1 MPLSHRSDWLLR
13 VQVFIA
19 GAAVLS
25 LEILGSRLLS
35 PHFGSSLFVW
45 GSLIGVVLTALSVGY
60 YYGGR
65 ISDRSASRFTF
76 SLMIFAAGVYI
87 LFITILSPSIFD
99 VVLTL
104 KLGERSGPLAATIFL
119 LAMPSFLL
127 GMVSPYAIRLR
138 ATKITEVGSTAGNLY
153 ALSTAGSIVGT
164 FVTVFF
170 LIPEFEVT
178 RILIGTS
185 ILLMVVS
192 LVSLSIRAKSTAL
205 VFIGIA
211 IILSLAAPTAPSG
224 VIYEK
229 ESLYHHI
236 VVVDNTVTQIRT
248 LILDN
253 NFHSATDVRD
263 PTRTIYTYTDYFHFG
278 ILLNPEA
285 KNVLFVGGGG
295 LSGPKKFLN
304 DYEALNIHVVEI
316 DRDVLQVAEKFFFVP
331 DSPNLQMHESDGRV
345 FLASSEQKYDVIVL
359 DAFAR
364 TYIPF
369 HLMTKEFFEE
379 IDSSLTTRGVVVSN
393 IIASIEGPTSLILK
407 SEIKTMSQVFPNVYV
422 FPVSTLGPS
431 AIQNVIV
438 VATKSPIS
446 YSKADFVDLTRA
458 STVVQIPEFVSYA
471 SHYYE
476 EPIDTNDA
484 PILTDDF
491 APVEN
496 LVNPLTGAHFLRE
509 ETSRGSLVVEGSEV
523 PRRQIVELNLPIVL
537 VLIIAAASG
546 LALLVLGRRQDN
558 LGRVNA

>member
-1 MPLSHRSDWLLR
+1 MRSDWLLR

-45 GSLIGVVLTALSVGY
+45 GSLIGVVLTALSLGY

-65 ISDRSASRFTF
+65 ISDRGPSRFTF
-76 SLMIFAAGVYI
+76 SLTIFAAGAYI
-87 LFITILSPSIFD
+87 LFITVLSPSIFD

-104 KLGERSGPLAATIFL
+104 KLGERFGPLAATIFL
-119 LAMPSFLL
+119 LAIPSFLL
-127 GMVSPYAIRLR
+127 GMVSPYAIRLK
-138 ATKITEVGSTAGNLY
+138 AAKIVEVGSTAGNLF

-185 ILLMVVS
+185 ILLMIVSVVS
-192 LVSLSIRAKSTAL
+192 LSLRAKSTAV

-211 IILSLAAPTAPSG
+211 LAVSFTAPTTASG

-236 VVVDNTVTQIRT
+236 VVVDNTITQTRT

-253 NFHSATDVRD
+253 NFHSATHVND

-278 ILLNPEA
+278 ILLNPQA

-304 DYEALNIHVVEI
+304 DYERIQVYVVEI
-316 DRDVLQVAEKFFFVP
+316 DRDVLAVAKKFFFVE
-331 DSPNLQMHESDGRV
+331 DSPNLHIHESDGRV
-345 FLASSEQKYDVIVL
+345 FLATSEQKYDIIVL

-379 IDSSLTTRGVVVSN
+379 IDTSLTEDGVVVSN
-393 IIASIEGPTSLILK
+393 IIASIDGPTSLILK

-446 YSKADFVDLTRA
+446 YSKADVVEIA
-458 STVVQIPEFVSYA
+458 KQSTVVKIPEFVSYA

-476 EPIDTNDA
+476 ERIDTSDA
-484 PILTDDF
+484 HVLTDNF

-496 LVNPLTGAHFLRE
+496 LVNPLTGTPFLRE
-509 ETSRGSLVVEGSEV
+509 EASRGSLVVEGSEV
-523 PRRQIVELNLPIVL
+523 PQSQILELNLPFVLAVIV
-537 VLIIAAASG
+537 AAGSG
-546 LALLVLGRRQDN
+546 LTLLVLGKRQGN
-558 LGRVNA
+558 LRQMNA